1 MLTAIGKRSGIRS
14 RCYSRHTAWRRGG
27 CTIVMPFC
35 FTNNSIRSH
44 LLSKIFMDYGS
55 AWEDAWARH
64 VANWDPNGDKPVE
77 SVTKWNEDTGPIR
90 IMSGDLRQL
99 AYHPKFQTGCVYW
112 EDDEE
117 DDEEDD
123 VETKKSCNGETCMP
137 DDNWQDWSDERILR
151 EYGRDGSQF
160 IAEHSRRYQYGAV
173 FWSCSVVR
181 EDRDGTYIVRVF
193 PSSRLHGSPKW
204 HLESIP
210 RFLTSFPRRS
220 IRYFTQP
227 YKSDVHLR
235 SAFRHHIDI
244 RDDIFPT
251 HWRDR
256 RRNIFSRLI
265 GDTVDKIL
273 RLWTGERVTDFR
285 GRSTH

>member
-1 MLTAIGKRSGIRS
+1 MHNSNVFFGFL
-14 RCYSRHTAWRRGG
+14 
-27 CTIVMPFC
+27 
-35 FTNNSIRSH
+35 NNFIHSC

-90 IMSGDLRQL
+90 IMSGDLRKL
-99 AYHPKFQTGCVYW
+99 ADHPRFQTGCVYW

-117 DDEEDD
+117 DDEKDHVTDD
-123 VETKKSCNGETCMP
+123 S
-137 DDNWQDWSDERILR
+137 WQDWSDKRIIR

-160 IAEHSRRYQYGAV
+160 IAEDSEMYLLGGVY
-173 FWSCSVVR
+173 WSCSVVR
-181 EDRDGTYIVRVF
+181 QDKDGTYIVRVF
-193 PSSRLHGSPKW
+193 PSSELHGSPKW
-204 HLESIP
+204 DLESTIP

-244 RDDIFPT
+244 RDDMFPT

-256 RRNIFSRLI
+256 RPNIFSRLVREI
-265 GDTVDKIL
+265 LNKIS
-273 RLWTGERVTDFR
+273 RLWTGE
-285 GRSTH
+285 